1 MNEIYFVPENNKKR
15 NVNWLIEN
23 EQKNERMKMRKVER
37 KKKNTIQKDR
47 RQKTVIEKETE
58 KQKEMRKRQ
67 TTGDVRSL

>member
-47 RQKTVIEKETE
+47 RQKTVIEKETK
-58 KQKEMRKRQ
+58 KQKEMKKRQ

>member
-23 EQKNERMKMRKVER
+23 EQKNERIKMRKVER